1 MEDSANNPVS
11 RRFALGAGAAL
22 SLSGATAGSIPA
34 PAIAAGA
41 EVEPAVV
48 YGSKPRPT
56 RHDGPL
62 SIGSLV
68 FPRMDQIDFTGPFEV
83 FARIP
88 DTIVHVIAKT
98 NDPMRDVKGLALTPT
113 MSISEAPEFDVLA
126 VAGGLG
132 QQALMDDEEIMSL
145 IRRHINAG
153 RLVFSVCTGALLCG
167 AAGVLKGRQATTHW
181 AALDLLKFYGASP
194 VKSRVVVDGN
204 YISTAGVTAG
214 LDGGFLLHHSSA
226 ALRWPRKFSLTS
238 NMRRIRSFMAV
249 RPSRLGTASSMRS
262 SRSTEQTSRLE
273 RPRRAV
279 LRRSLVSEST
289 RVDARLRLHAT
300 RRPCSVRFLP
310 RLLPPPQV
318 PRTPG
323 DLAPAR
329 RAQGYECNAISNR

>member
-1 MEDSANNPVS
+1 MMEDSASNPIS
-11 RRFALGAGAAL
+11 RRTALGGGAAL
-22 SLSGATAGSIPA
+22 SLSGATASSIPA
-34 PAIAAGA
+34 AAVAAGA
-41 EVEPAVV
+41 ELEPAVV

-56 RHDGPL
+56 RHEGRL

-98 NDPMRDVKGLALTPT
+98 TDPVHDVKGLTLKPT
-113 MSISEAPEFDVLA
+113 MAISEAPEFDVLA

-145 IRRHINAG
+145 IKRHIDAG

-181 AALDLLKFYGASP
+181 AALDQLNFYGASP

-214 LDGGFLLHHSSA
+214 LDGALLVASLLRGAEVAEEIQLDIQYAPNPIFHSGTPEQA
-226 ALRWPRKFSLTS
+226 RNGVIDAFFEIYGANKQAREAEA
-238 NMRRIRSFMAV
+238 RRFATK
-249 RPSRLGTASSMRS
+249 LG
-262 SRSTEQTSRLE
+262 
-273 RPRRAV
+273 V
-279 LRRSLVSEST
+279 
-289 RVDARLRLHAT
+289 RVDA
-300 RRPCSVRFLP
+300 
-310 RLLPPPQV
+310 
-318 PRTPG
+318 G
-323 DLAPAR
+323 
-329 RAQGYECNAISNR
+329 